1 MTPSE
6 FLCFGRVLSFQR
18 WTLKV
23 TVSGVRDEA
32 TVTADPNVVA
42 ETVRVWIPLMAL
54 LVAAGKPTTS
64 MRTDVHQGCR
74 VPSVFASET
83 VTVPSVETVQA
94 KCWRK

>member
-1 MTPSE
+1 MTHSE

-23 TVSGVRDEA
+23 TVWGVRDEA
-32 TVTADPNVVA
+32 TVTADLNVVA
-42 ETVRVWIPLMAL
+42 ETVRVWFPLMAL

-64 MRTDVHQGCR
+64 MRTDVHQGCY
-74 VPSVFASET
+74 VPSAFASET
-83 VTVPSVETVQA
+83 VTVPSVEAVQV